1 MSASVRV
8 SPASLACVNS
18 RQNKVPQHRLRAMAS
33 SSLVRPSIWAGLV
46 SDHLIFRQFQLP
58 PLVLLPVRLG
68 RLLGD
73 QLVQHVRQA
82 VDQEAL
88 RIWVLLAQPQPSH
101 RVPGSMSRG
110 SAMYLSSLQC
120 GRQLSATSSG
130 VRPKTPLS
138 LPTVP
143 PNPSAAATIW
153 CTGWSIPSCR
163 CKN

>member
-46 SDHLIFRQFQLP
+46 SDHLISGSSNSPRLFFFQSGSAVCSAISSSSTSGRP
-58 PLVLLPVRLG
+58 WTRRLSAFG
-68 RLLGD
+68 CFWHSRS
-73 QLVQHVRQA
+73 QA
-82 VDQEAL
+82 TGYRAAC
-88 RIWVLLAQPQPSH
+88 R
-101 RVPGSMSRG
+101 RG

-138 LPTVP
+138 LPHRSTQSFGCRHDLVYWMEYPVVP
-143 PNPSAAATIW
+143 L
-153 CTGWSIPSCR
+153 
-163 CKN
+163 